1 LSPLLANIALS
12 VLDRHFE
19 NAWTTRRWHSQRAR
33 DRANGRPSY
42 RMIRY
47 ADDFVVLVR
56 GTEAHAHALKE
67 QTAAF
72 MAKQMRLT
80 LSPEKTAITH
90 VDDGCELLG
99 FRIKRAPR

>member
-1 LSPLLANIALS
+1 VDNAALAQPARAGPGQRPAQLSNDLL
-12 VLDRHFE
+12 R
-19 NAWTTRRWHSQRAR
+19 
-33 DRANGRPSY
+33 GR
-42 RMIRY
+42 
-47 ADDFVVLVR
+47 FVVLVR

-67 QTAAF
+67 QTAGF

>member
-1 LSPLLANIALS
+1 
-12 VLDRHFE
+12 
-19 NAWTTRRWHSQRAR
+19 
-33 DRANGRPSY
+33 
-42 RMIRY
+42 M
-47 ADDFVVLVR
+47 VLVR

-67 QTAAF
+67 QTAGF